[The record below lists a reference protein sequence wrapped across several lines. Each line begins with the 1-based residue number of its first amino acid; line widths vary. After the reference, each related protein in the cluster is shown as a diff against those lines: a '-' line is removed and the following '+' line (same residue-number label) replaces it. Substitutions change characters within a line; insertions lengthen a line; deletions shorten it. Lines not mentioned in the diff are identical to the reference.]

1 MLAWEWYSISNM
13 KRVVFS
19 IPLWHPLIL
28 IPSLSMPMDLLH
40 IKCPIS
46 SEGTKNVPRKKNLYT
61 AWLAFTVLLVCVLFY
76 HECNCICACIVFS
89 YCTVQWLVTVMILYI
104 SLYGLVFLWL
114 FFVIFVLFLSFLSC
128 SIWCFFATLFWSFLS
143 CFGTFCLVAHGCNM
157 VAHTTTYYQVLH
169 ENPRGTRTVPGL
181 QPGVQIISP

>member
-19 IPLWHPLIL
+19 IPLWHPLIW

-76 HECNCICACIVFS
+76 HECNCICACIIFS
-89 YCTVQWLVTVMILYI
+89 YCTVQSLVTVIILYI
-104 SLYGLVFLWL
+104 SLYGLVFLWP
-114 FFVIFVLFLSFLSC
+114 FLSFLSC
-128 SIWCFFATLFWSFLS
+128 FYH
-143 CFGTFCLVAHGCNM
+143 FCLVVYGVFLRLCFGRFCLAL
-157 VAHTTTYYQVLH
+157 VLF
-169 ENPRGTRTVPGL
+169 VL
-181 QPGVQIISP
+181 